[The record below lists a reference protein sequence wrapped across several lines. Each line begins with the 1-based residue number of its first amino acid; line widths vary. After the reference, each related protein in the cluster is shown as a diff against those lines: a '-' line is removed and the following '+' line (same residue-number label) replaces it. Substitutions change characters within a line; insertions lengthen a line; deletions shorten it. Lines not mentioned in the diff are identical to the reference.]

1 MTSSEKKLPTD
12 FGRCDGYVFPAKY
25 SSKHP
30 AFENRKLVPRYAV
43 YEEGVTP
50 PKQSPD
56 AIFWFLTGVL
66 P

>member
-1 MTSSEKKLPTD
+1 MTGSEKKLPTD
-12 FGRCDGYVFPAKY
+12 FGRCDGYVFHAKF
-25 SSKHP
+25 SSKHL
-30 AFENRKLVPRYAV
+30 AFENSKLVLRYAV

-56 AIFWFLTGVL
+56 TNYRFLTGVL